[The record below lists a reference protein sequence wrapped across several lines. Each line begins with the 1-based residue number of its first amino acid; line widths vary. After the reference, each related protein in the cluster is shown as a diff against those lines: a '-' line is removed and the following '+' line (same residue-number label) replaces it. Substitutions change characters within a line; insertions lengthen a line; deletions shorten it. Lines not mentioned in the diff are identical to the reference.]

1 MEPVL
6 KSKIAVIGGGP
17 AGCACAFFLKQIG
30 IYPVIFEK
38 NSMLNTLLPTGGGRC
53 NLAYGDFDIKSL
65 ASNYPRG
72 EKFLYSVFSRFS
84 TAETLAFFEDI
95 GVKTYM
101 QEDGRFFPVSNS
113 AADVRRHIIDAIQG
127 VKVKNENVNSIN
139 TCRGG
144 FEIKTDKAAY
154 FFEKVIIAIGGHSA
168 LKLIKNLG
176 HTIAAPVPSLTALKT
191 SEDLSELAG
200 VSLKNI
206 KAKFA
211 GAILGGDLLFTH
223 NGVSGP
229 LIYKISSLM
238 ARKDFPY
245 KISFD
250 FAGQVDLQNV
260 LNENSQK
267 SVKNIIS
274 DFVPKSLGGYILKSA
289 HIDGN
294 SKCAQI
300 DGKMRDKILKYLNE
314 FEINVVSAAN
324 GGEVVTCGGVSL
336 DEVNSKT
343 MQSKIVPNLFFCG
356 EVLDIDGFCG
366 GFNLQNCWSTAFVAA
381 EGAAANG

>member
-17 AGCACAFFLKQIG
+17 AGCACAYFLKQKG

-38 NSMLNTLLPTGGGRC
+38 NSILKTLLPTGGGRC

-294 SKCAQI
+294 
-300 DGKMRDKILKYLNE
+300 
-314 FEINVVSAAN
+314 
-324 GGEVVTCGGVSL
+324 
-336 DEVNSKT
+336 
-343 MQSKIVPNLFFCG
+343 
-356 EVLDIDGFCG
+356 
-366 GFNLQNCWSTAFVAA
+366 
-381 EGAAANG
+381 